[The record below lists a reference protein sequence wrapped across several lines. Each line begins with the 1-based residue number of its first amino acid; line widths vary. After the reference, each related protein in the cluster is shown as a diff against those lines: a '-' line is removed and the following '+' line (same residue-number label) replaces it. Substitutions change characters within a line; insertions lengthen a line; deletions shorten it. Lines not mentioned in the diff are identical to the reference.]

1 MPAATY
7 EIVVLGIG
15 MAAALLMLA
24 IGAWAGYWA
33 GSRVLLAAGSGNVW
47 LEERAQLRAELS
59 QWAER
64 SNLAYGESQIV
75 EDLSRKEAERL
86 SGELLEAICRL
97 VQRVS
102 ELRPS
107 MPQLD
112 PAGCERKDSAPLTR
126 IGASRPPAVFQP
138 QQHPPYETCP
148 QPARPSQPN
157 QREQASLTTEQMT
170 DLVGGRK
177 NLGESTLGLESR
189 RYPYEC
195 EQQVATWEPGDPP
208 PTIHDFQTV
217 RCHDISVDG
226 ISFFWPQQPDF
237 ETVIISIGA
246 GDKLIFMHAQLSDDK
261 AVFMHREVAFLVRC
275 RYVRRMD
282 ELTAVWHAAREL
294 VGSA

>member
-7 EIVVLGIG
+7 ELVVLGLG
-15 MAAALLMLA
+15 MGAALLMLA

-33 GSRVLLAAGSGNVW
+33 GSRVLLAAGGGNVW
-47 LEERAQLRAELS
+47 LDERAQLRAELS

-64 SNLAYGESQIV
+64 GSLAYGECQIV
-75 EDLSRKEAERL
+75 EDLSQREADRL

-102 ELRPS
+102 ELRSPKS
-107 MPQLD
+107 ESAVVGSELQ
-112 PAGCERKDSAPLTR
+112 DSASLAR
-126 IGASRPPAVFQP
+126 IGASHPPAVFQP
-138 QQHPPYETCP
+138 RQFQPHETHPRQLQTP
-148 QPARPSQPN
+148 QPNR
-157 QREQASLTTEQMT
+157 REQASLTTEQMT

-189 RYPYEC
+189 RYPYQC
-195 EQQVATWEPGDPP
+195 EQRLATWQQGDPP

-217 RCHDISVDG
+217 RCHDIAVDG
-226 ISFFWPQQPDF
+226 LSFFWPQEPDF
-237 ETVIISIGA
+237 ESVIISIGS
-246 GDKLIFMHAQLSDDK
+246 GDKLIFMHAQISDDK
-261 AVFMHREVAFLVRC
+261 AVCMDHEVAYLVRC

-282 ELTAVWHAAREL
+282 ELTAVWHAAGEL

>member
-7 EIVVLGIG
+7 ELVVLGLG
-15 MAAALLMLA
+15 MGAALLMLA

-33 GSRVLLAAGSGNVW
+33 GSRVLLAAGGGNVW
-47 LEERAQLRAELS
+47 LDERAQLRAELS

-64 SNLAYGESQIV
+64 GNLAYGECQIV
-75 EDLSRKEAERL
+75 EDLSQREADRL
-86 SGELLEAICRL
+86 SGELVEAICRL

-102 ELRPS
+102 ELRPPTS
-107 MPQLD
+107 PSPVLGSE
-112 PAGCERKDSAPLTR
+112 PKDSACLAR
-126 IGASRPPAVFQP
+126 LGASLPPAVFQP
-138 QQHPPYETCP
+138 QQHQPYETCP
-148 QPARPSQPN
+148 QPTRPSQPN
-157 QREQASLTTEQMT
+157 RREQASLTTEQMT

-195 EQQVATWEPGDPP
+195 EQQVATWEQGDPP
-208 PTIHDFQTV
+208 PTIHDFQAV

-237 ETVIISIGA
+237 ETVIISIGS
-246 GDKLIFMHAQLSDDK
+246 GDKLIFMHAQISDDK
-261 AVFMHREVAFLVRC
+261 AVFMHHEVAFLVRC

-282 ELTAVWHAAREL
+282 ELTAVWHAAGEL
-294 VGSA
+294 VGSV